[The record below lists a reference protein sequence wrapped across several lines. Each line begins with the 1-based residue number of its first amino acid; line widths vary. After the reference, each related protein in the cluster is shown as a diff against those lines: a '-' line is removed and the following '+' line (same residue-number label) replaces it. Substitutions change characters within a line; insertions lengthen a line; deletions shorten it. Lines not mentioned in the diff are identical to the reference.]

1 MSAPRAG
8 LQRLR
13 SVARGGAVAAG
24 AAVAAYGA
32 HAAAA
37 WARYG
42 HARPERRPRDEL
54 LDRFLPHPEVDEY
67 HAVRVRAPAATTF
80 AVAREVDLQRSPV
93 ARAIFLLRAL
103 PAIARGA
110 PLPPR
115 EPRGLLA
122 ETLALG
128 WGVLAEVP
136 GREVVVGAYAQ
147 PWHQEV
153 TFHPLPPEGFA
164 AFGEPGYAKIAWTL
178 AAEPLG
184 PGESR
189 FVTRTRVVTTDP
201 ESRRRF
207 RRYWAA
213 TSAGIALIRY
223 ASLPLVKR
231 EAERRAGRAAR
242 RRREARAT

>member
-13 SVARGGAVAAG
+13 SVARSGAVAAG
-24 AAVAAYGA
+24 AAVAAYGV

-37 WARYG
+37 WARFG
-42 HARPERRPRDEL
+42 RARPGWRPRDEL
-54 LDRFLPHPEVDEY
+54 LDRFLPHPEVEEY
-67 HAVRVRAPAATTF
+67 HAVRVRAPAATTL
-80 AVAREVDLQRSPV
+80 AAAKEVDLLRAPI
-93 ARAIFLLRAL
+93 ARGIFLLRAL
-103 PAIARGA
+103 PAIARGR
-110 PLPPR
+110 PPR
-115 EPRGLLA
+115 PRSPQGLLEEA
-122 ETLALG
+122 LALG
-128 WGVLAEVP
+128 WGVLAEAP
-136 GREVVVGAYAQ
+136 GREVVVGAYTQ

-164 AFGEPGYAKIAWTL
+164 AFGEPGYVKIAWTL
-178 AAEPLG
+178 TAEPLG
-184 PGESR
+184 PGESL
-189 FVTRTRVVTTDP
+189 FVTRTRAVTTDP

-231 EAERRAGRAAR
+231 EAERRAARARAA
-242 RRREARAT
+242 